1 MKNVV
6 FVLPESWKQAGTV
19 TAAVDKVVTEATQ
32 LGRKSCGV
40 VLTGCSV
47 ASRKPKPGACSG
59 AAHVN
64 SVYTAVGVYYAGMCM
79 YTQMHACLHACVR
92 ACMHSCVHTYTYM
105 HTTYML

>member
-6 FVLPESWKQAGTV
+6 FVLPESWKQAGTL

-79 YTQMHACLHACVR
+79 YTQMHAC
-92 ACMHSCVHTYTYM
+92 TYM